1 MPGQR
6 LFHAPGRSVPQ
17 RLIAPASDQ
26 GAVTPMGSFDATAV
40 VMRFLAT
47 NQVHVNGGFKL

>member
-1 MPGQR
+1 VPGQR